1 MIEIRFHGRG
11 GQGSVI
17 ASKIL
22 AKAFFMEGKY
32 VSAFP
37 YYGVERRGAPVTA
50 FTRMDEKPI
59 RAKYQ
64 IYEPNYVIVLDP
76 SLIGPVDVLRGIKED
91 GYVIVNTMK
100 TPDEMRKKLNFKNI
114 ATVDATSIAIKHHLG
129 SQAAP
134 IVNTA
139 ILGAFARVSGLV
151 KIETVME
158 AIRQAAPAK
167 QEENALAAKDAYESV
182 IMEVSE

>member
-50 FTRMDEKPI
+50 FTRVDDKPI

-64 IYEPNYVIVLDP
+64 IYEPDYVIVLDP
-76 SLIGPVDVLRGIKED
+76 SLLTAVDVLHGLKRNGWIL
-91 GYVIVNTMK
+91 VNTA
-100 TPDEMRKKLNFKNI
+100 KKPMELRSTLNFPHI
-114 ATVDATSIAIKHHLG
+114 ATVDATTIALKHHLG

-139 ILGAFARVSGLV
+139 ILGAFSKLSRMV
-151 KIETVME
+151 KIETVMD
-158 AIRQAAPAK
+158 AIRQMAPIK
-167 QEENALAAKDAYESV
+167 QEENAQAAKDAYESV
-182 IMEVSE
+182 IVGGD

>member
-50 FTRMDEKPI
+50 FTRVDEKPI

-64 IYEPNYVIVLDP
+64 IYEPDYVIVLDP
-76 SLIGPVDVLRGIKED
+76 SLLTAVDVLHGLKKNGWIL
-91 GYVIVNTMK
+91 VNTA
-100 TPDEMRKKLNFKNI
+100 KKPMELGSTLDFPHI
-114 ATVDATSIAIKHHLG
+114 ATVDATTIALKHHLG

-139 ILGAFARVSGLV
+139 ILGAFSKLSGMV
-151 KIETVME
+151 KIETVMD
-158 AIRQAAPAK
+158 AIRQMAPVK
-167 QEENALAAKDAYESV
+167 QEENAQAAKDAYESV
-182 IMEVSE
+182 IVGGD

>member
-37 YYGVERRGAPVTA
+37 YFGVERRGAPVTA
-50 FTRMDEKPI
+50 FTRVDERPI

-64 IYEPNYVIVLDP
+64 IYEPDYVIVLDP
-76 SLIGPVDVLRGIKED
+76 SLLKAVDVLKGLKKD
-91 GYVIVNTMK
+91 GWVLINTIK
-100 TPDEMRKKLNFKNI
+100 TPDEIKKELNHDKI

-139 ILGAFARVSGLV
+139 ILGAFSKVSGLV
-151 KIETVME
+151 KIETVMN
-158 AIRQAAPAK
+158 AIRESAPAK
-167 QEENALAAKDAYESV
+167 QEENALAAKDAYDAT
-182 IMEVSE
+182 IMGGE